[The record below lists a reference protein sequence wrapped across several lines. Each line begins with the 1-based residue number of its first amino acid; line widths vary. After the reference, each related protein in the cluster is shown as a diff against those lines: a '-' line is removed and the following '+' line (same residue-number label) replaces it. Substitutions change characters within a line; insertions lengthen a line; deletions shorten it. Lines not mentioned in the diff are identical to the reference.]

1 MPKIP
6 EIQLISNSP
15 IVGNSENEWGQK
27 LNTISEL
34 TEDKINEILV
44 DLNFLTGTNSVWN
57 VIDYPSYADFPLIG
71 QPITIYFAIAENKR
85 YMWGGNVYVDLNL
98 GAGTA
103 QVLKNGGDLKCM
115 L

>member
-6 EIQLISNSP
+6 EIELTTNSP

-44 DLNFLTGTNSVWN
+44 DLNFLNQFF
-57 VIDYPSYADFPLIG
+57 DFP
-71 QPITIYFAIAENKR
+71 Q
-85 YMWGGNVYVDLNL
+85 
-98 GAGTA
+98 
-103 QVLKNGGDLKCM
+103 
-115 L
+115 